1 MRRLTL
7 LLISLAILSTGCV
20 TVISEQ
26 SRKLVD
32 TDAPFKVI
40 KQAPE
45 AYIGKHLLL
54 GGRIANV
61 RNSAEGA
68 QLEIV
73 QFDLSSRGYPEE
85 TFISH
90 GRFLALNSSYMD
102 PLVYRRGM
110 LITLVG
116 EIKGKKTMR
125 LDDLDYTYPVLAM
138 REWHIWRGSDLE
150 RGYVYPAPQPV
161 YDPYSYGF
169 GVEPFLQR
177 PYSPV
182 LVPR

>member
-1 MRRLTL
+1 MRQLILMLSL
-7 LLISLAILSTGCV
+7 LLLTGCAA
-20 TVISEQ
+20 VISEQ
-26 SRKLVD
+26 SRKLID
-32 TDAPFKVI
+32 TDAPFKAI
-40 KQAPE
+40 KESPE
-45 AYIGKHLLL
+45 AYIGKHVML

-61 RNSAEGA
+61 RNSGEGA

-73 QFDLSSRGYPEE
+73 QFDLSSSGYPED
-85 TFISH
+85 TFLSY
-90 GRFLALNSSYMD
+90 GRFLATSSSYMD
-102 PLVYRRGM
+102 PMVYRRGL

-125 LDDLDYTYPVLAM
+125 LDNMDYTYPILTM
-138 REWHIWRGSDLE
+138 REWHVWRGSDLE
-150 RGYVYPAPQPV
+150 RGNIYPSAMPT

-169 GVEPFLQR
+169 GVEPTLQR